1 MNSKILCINTG
12 KLFVDLAVG
21 CACVLFHSEAQHHQG
36 EHRRAFLG
44 EQ

>member
-1 MNSKILCINTG
+1 MNNKILCINAG
-12 KLFVDLAVG
+12 KLFVGLAIG
-21 CACVLFHSEAQHHQG
+21 CICVLFDSETQHHQG